1 MKYHILASGSKGN
14 AAFIY
19 ENNTGVLIDC
29 GITRKQLL
37 FKLDEF
43 SSFETITMFFRLI
56 SFL

>member
-37 FKLDEF
+37 FKLDE
-43 SSFETITMFFRLI
+43 LG
-56 SFL
+56 